1 MAVRDEDQMEGMPT
15 GFTEVDKLLGGLRG
29 GDLIVLAARPHVG
42 KSAFALNIATNAA
55 KSGAA
60 VVYFSMEMSVYH
72 VKQRI
77 LCSEARVSLRRL
89 RRGNLQEDERDAIIN
104 AADALSGL
112 ELCIDDTPGLSL
124 LEMRAKARRQLRD
137 KKKGSLSST
146 TCNLCGRHYTAPMS
160 IPSFGVLKF
169 RVV

>member
-1 MAVRDEDQMEGMPT
+1 M
-15 GFTEVDKLLGGLRG
+15 RG
-29 GDLIVLAARPHVG
+29 GDLIVLAARPNVG

-60 VVYFSMEMSVYH
+60 VVYFSMEILAYH
-72 VKQRI
+72 VKQCI
-77 LCSEARVSLRRL
+77 LCSEARVSLNRV
-89 RRGNLQEDERDAIIN
+89 RRGNLQEDERNAIIN

-112 ELCIDDTPGLSL
+112 ELHIDDTFGHSL
-124 LEMRAKARRQLRD
+124 LEMRAKVRRQLRD

-146 TCNLCGRHYTAPMS
+146 TCNLWSRRYAVPMP